1 MRAIVTRPSRREIAL
16 RLVVVVAVILSH
28 AAFGAEPAHAV
39 SLVVNSTAD
48 NSDATNQV
56 GSTAISRIDHDR
68 IAENGCVLDKALQ
81 FKDVFPLYQQAHREL
96 LLSNAVLEFAR

>member
-1 MRAIVTRPSRREIAL
+1 
-16 RLVVVVAVILSH
+16 
-28 AAFGAEPAHAV
+28 
-39 SLVVNSTAD
+39 
-48 NSDATNQV
+48 V

-81 FKDVFPLYQQAHREL
+81 FKGVFPLYQQAHREL